1 MDWLRK
7 HPLFAAI
14 VFASAVASGFQS
26 WLIHT
31 ARERT
36 KLIDVQL
43 AAKRQERDALTR
55 QVPALTEQNERAIA
69 ADVAA
74 AEKRLGEF
82 RATLAGRVGLTPAP
96 GVPVESYFALAAF
109 VEEMRT
115 CAARQRVALR
125 TDERFGFALYASE
138 GPPPELIASVHRQRI
153 VLQHLLVTLFEARP
167 ESLVSVARE
176 VPLTV
181 AQRAARR
188 SAATGETE
196 TATATPTDAAVAG
209 EADFFTPDSR
219 VRVRAPGIVDSEL
232 YRVEFTGRTA
242 VLRGFLNAL
251 ASSPLPLCVRTV
263 EVEPAT
269 DADAAPSMTASTDA
283 VPFVRPASSKFT
295 VVVECVEL
303 EAASSS

>member
-14 VFASAVASGFQS
+14 LFASAVASGFQS
-26 WLIHT
+26 WMIHT

-36 KLIDVQL
+36 KLIEVQL

-74 AEKRLGEF
+74 AEKRLGEY
-82 RATLAGRVGLTPAP
+82 RAALVGKSWLTPSPRA
-96 GVPVESYFALAAF
+96 PVESYFALAGF
-109 VEEMRT
+109 VEEMRM

-153 VLQHLLVTLFEARP
+153 VLQHLLATLFEARP

-188 SAATGETE
+188 SAVTGETE
-196 TATATPTDAAVAG
+196 TATATPTDAAAVND
-209 EADFFTPDSR
+209 ADFFTPDSR
-219 VRVRAPGIVDSEL
+219 VRVHAPGIVDSEL

-251 ASSPLPLCVRTV
+251 ASSPFPLCVRTV
-263 EVEPAT
+263 EVEPAAE
-269 DADAAPSMTASTDA
+269 DGVAASMVASNDAA
-283 VPFVRPASSKFT
+283 PFVRPTSSKFT